1 MEYEQRSFRF
11 GDGIEASIWLL
22 SEFKGKQFDAK
33 QQGLYLWPG
42 AERLC
47 RFAAYNPHLFAQ
59 KRVIELGAG
68 AGLGSAVVAQ
78 LGPSELVVTDGSEQ
92 VMDLL
97 RRNVNENLNRAPQ
110 RVESGENGDAHQGED
125 CSMVEQNNG
134 GTTTA
139 AATTTTKVQVLSL
152 GWSADEEEL
161 KAARDSEGRELCHT
175 FDVVFGSDVIYEY
188 ANIVPL
194 LTTARALLSDD
205 ARAFLVLAYVH
216 RSDYL
221 WDEMRRHAQEL
232 GLTCEVESESTG
244 GGGQLGRILIFRKMR
259 S

>member
-1 MEYEQRSFRF
+1 M
-11 GDGIEASIWLL
+11 
-22 SEFKGKQFDAK
+22 
-33 QQGLYLWPG
+33 
-42 AERLC
+42 
-47 RFAAYNPHLFAQ
+47 
-59 KRVIELGAG
+59 
-68 AGLGSAVVAQ
+68 GSAQVVAQ

-110 RVESGENGDAHQGED
+110 RVESGENGDAHQGEA

-139 AATTTTKVQVLSL
+139 AATTKVQVLSL

-205 ARAFLVLAYVH
+205 ARAFFVLAYVH

-221 WDEMRRHAQEL
+221 WVQIRLLHSVARAVPCGVSCSAHSVLAIRHR
-232 GLTCEVESESTG
+232 TRCG
-244 GGGQLGRILIFRKMR
+244 GTPK
-259 S
+259 SWA